1 MFTTW
6 YTYFMR
12 RGYFW
17 TNYVSFVSVMFME
30 EISDNAF
37 VVLFIVFFEVVWRYR
52 IGEEWFYYFFRC
64 VFLYFA
70 IDVTFDFEPCF
81 FEKTWPEINSFDR
94 LWKKWHFIWTNRVVI
109 NVDIFFP
116 RTYIHLQQVNS
127 VWICVGE
134 DYFVYEL
141 WVIGQKA

>member
-70 IDVTFDFEPCF
+70 IDVTFHFEPCF